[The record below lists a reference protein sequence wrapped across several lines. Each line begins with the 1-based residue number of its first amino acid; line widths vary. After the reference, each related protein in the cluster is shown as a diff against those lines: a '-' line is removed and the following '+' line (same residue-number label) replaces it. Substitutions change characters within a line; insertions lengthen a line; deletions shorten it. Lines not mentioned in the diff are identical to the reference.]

1 MKNLLL
7 KTKYTLLTLS
17 LLLIALLVTGCN
29 KENNYETLD
38 SGHNQEISQKKKMKK

>member
-38 SGHNQEISQKKKMKK
+38 SGHNQELARRKR